1 LYDGIRKV
9 WGEISMVGS
18 PKALVAITTSMYFI
32 AGVVIFVMGASGLYV
47 RESLNLIVYGSAVA
61 AIGVAHVPVLLHPF
75 GRRAYLGVLTAL
87 AAMLGVASSII
98 FTSPF
103 TMTGVAVAPGAVMD
117 VVTFLN
123 TRTARKPSS
132 KTRKS

>member
-1 LYDGIRKV
+1 
-9 WGEISMVGS
+9 MVLS
-18 PKALVAITTSMYFI
+18 PKSSIALTIAMYFV
-32 AGVVIFVMGASGLYV
+32 AGVVVFVMGISGLFV
-47 RESLNLIVYGSAVA
+47 RESLNFIVYGSAVA

-103 TMTGVAVAPGAVMD
+103 TVIGVAVAPGVVMD
-117 VVTFLN
+117 VVSLLN
-123 TRTARKPSS
+123 TRTARKPGSS
-132 KTRKS
+132 TKSRKS